1 MHIEHQCL
9 KQQHIIREHQPVY
22 VYNVFIFYD
31 TSRGLVS
38 SVQSSPT
45 LENKAASFITS
56 NGNFHFCH
64 VHQRILLSWC

>member
-1 MHIEHQCL
+1 MHIQHQCL

-45 LENKAASFITS
+45 LENEAASFITS
-56 NGNFHFCH
+56 NGNFHYRH
-64 VHQRILLSWC
+64 VHQRILLSGC